1 VRVRGPALALVLLGC
16 LVIAAALSVGTGA
29 SGLSA
34 GAALRGLMAGPPS
47 ASEPVDAAAAQAI
60 VWNIRAPRMLLA
72 LLVGAALAV
81 SGVVLQAFFQNPMA
95 AEYVVGVS
103 AGAALGATVGFVLWS
118 ATTVFGLTSRTLF
131 AFLGALGTTTLVYVL
146 SRRGGRVPVSTLLL
160 TGMAINA
167 LASALCSLLLLVA
180 KSSDVSL
187 VVFWL
192 MGSVADRGWLAVWVL
207 VGPVVLGLG
216 AVYLLSR
223 ELNVLLMGEETAH
236 HLGVDVER
244 TKMALLVLSSVLAA
258 TCVAVTGMIGFVG
271 LIVPHVMRLLTG
283 PDHRALLPAAAAG
296 GAVLLVVADLLA
308 RSLAAPV
315 EIPIGIVTSILGC
328 PFFLFLLRRSR
339 AMGG

>member
-1 VRVRGPALALVLLGC
+1 VRVRGPALALMLLGC
-16 LVIAAALSVGTGA
+16 LVLAAALSVGTGA
-29 SGLSA
+29 SGLSP
-34 GAALRGLMAGPPS
+34 GAALRGLLAGPPS
-47 ASEPVDAAAAQAI
+47 PSEPVDAAAAQAI
-60 VWNIRAPRMLLA
+60 VWSIRAPRLLLA
-72 LLVGAALAV
+72 LLVGAGLAV

-103 AGAALGATVGFVLWS
+103 AGAALGATVGFVMWS
-118 ATTVFGLTSRTLF
+118 ATTVFGLASRTIF
-131 AFLGALGTTTLVYVL
+131 AFVGALGTTALVYVL

-192 MGSVADRGWLAVWVL
+192 MGSVADRGWLAIWIL
-207 VGPVVLGLG
+207 VGPVVLGLI

-223 ELNVLLMGEETAH
+223 ELNVLLMGEEAAH

-244 TKMALLVLSSVLAA
+244 TKRILLVLSSVLAA

-296 GAVLLVVADLLA
+296 GAALLVVADILA
-308 RSLAAPV
+308 RSVAAPV

-328 PFFLFLLRRSR
+328 PFFLFLLHRSR
-339 AMGG
+339 AVGG

>member
-1 VRVRGPALALVLLGC
+1 MRVRGPTLALTLLGC
-16 LVIAAALSVGTGA
+16 LLVAAVLSVGTGA
-29 SGLSA
+29 SGLSP
-34 GAALRGLMAGPPS
+34 AAAVRGLFAGPPS
-47 ASEPVDAAAAQAI
+47 PSEPAEAAAAQGI
-60 VWNIRAPRMLLA
+60 VWNIRAPRLLLA

-103 AGAALGATVGFVLWS
+103 AGGALGATISFVLWS
-118 ATTVFGLTSRTLF
+118 ATTLLGLASRTLF
-131 AFLGALGTTTLVYVL
+131 AFVGALGTTTVVYVL

-180 KSSDVSL
+180 KASDVSL

-192 MGSVADRGWLAVWVL
+192 MGSVADRGWLAVWIL
-207 VGPVVLGLG
+207 TGPVVLGLL

-244 TKMALLVLSSVLAA
+244 TKRMLLVLSSVLAA
-258 TCVAVTGMIGFVG
+258 ACVAVTGMIGFVG
-271 LIVPHVMRLLTG
+271 LIVPHLMRLLTG
-283 PDHRALLPAAAAG
+283 PDHRVLLPAAAIG
-296 GAVLLVVADLLA
+296 GAVLLVVADVLA
-308 RSLAAPV
+308 RSVAAPV
-315 EIPIGIVTSILGC
+315 EIPIGIITSILGC
-328 PFFLFLLRRSR
+328 PFFLFLLQRSR
-339 AMGG
+339 AVGG